1 MTERSIERNH
11 YLISDW
17 ERVFPGLLFLWENA
31 RWFFLTGYDQAMA
44 GRRNYQITLIFKP
57 NNMANVLHRV
67 KAYLYDNPLTEKPDD
82 YTARVSSERSL
93 DISQIC
99 ESAVN
104 RGGADISASS
114 IHHGVDVFMKE
125 MAYLLC
131 DGFSVNVGYFTA
143 SPLVKGVF
151 NSPQET
157 FDPEKH
163 TLLFQFNQGDTLRDQ
178 LSSVEVEIMGVA
190 DTALSILQVTDV
202 KTGSVNDLLTPN
214 RNLKINGTKI
224 KVSGENEANGVY
236 FLNQTSGESTKVDPS
251 ELVINNPSELMVVIP
266 ELAAG
271 TYKLQVTT
279 QFGVS
284 SLLKEPR
291 TAIYDEVL
299 TVQ

>member
-1 MTERSIERNH
+1 
-11 YLISDW
+11 
-17 ERVFPGLLFLWENA
+17 
-31 RWFFLTGYDQAMA
+31 
-44 GRRNYQITLIFKP
+44 
-57 NNMANVLHRV
+57 MANVLHRV

-82 YTARVSSERSL
+82 FMARVSSERSL

-99 ESAVN
+99 ESAVS

-125 MAYLLC
+125 MAYQLC

-143 SPLVKGVF
+143 SPLIKGVF
-151 NSPQET
+151 SSPQET

-163 TLLFQFNQGDTLRDQ
+163 TLLFQFNQGDTLRDE

-202 KTGSVNDLLTPN
+202 KTGSINDLLTPN
-214 RNLKINGTKI
+214 RNLKINGFKI

-236 FLNQTSGESTKVDPS
+236 FVNQTSGESTKIDPS
-251 ELVINNPSELMVVIP
+251 DVVTNNPSELMVVIP

-271 TYKLQVTT
+271 TYKLQVTS
-279 QFGVS
+279 QFGIS

-291 TAIYDEVL
+291 TVIYDKVL